1 MQLYGWE
8 KMPKQNAV
16 EPVVI
21 AGATVAHSASLGSCV
36 VVHLGAEIAGECV
49 VHGFTQIWAGI
60 RLERGAVLGSGVV
73 FEEAAAGA
81 GDILIGAGA
90 RIGAGSVIGRG
101 VSIGAGAVVMPGSVV
116 AQNVP
121 PYAIVSGSPIR
132 ITGYVSTHALGLARE
147 PEQFNPNFP
156 PGQDSIRI
164 GVGDVTLHRFK
175 KVRDMRG
182 DLAVADIPK
191 DVPFAPQ
198 RWFAVFN
205 VPSEKTRGEHAHY
218 RCHQFLVCLH
228 GSCAIVA
235 DDGINRTEVMLDSPD
250 MGIYLPPLTWGIQ
263 YKYSVDGVLLVFAS
277 DPYDP
282 TDYIRDYADFVR
294 VVAAKPA

>member
-1 MQLYGWE
+1 MTDFRT
-8 KMPKQNAV
+8 AV
-16 EPVVI
+16 VMV
-21 AGATVAHSASLGSCV
+21 GATVAASARLGDHV
-36 VVHLGAEIAGECV
+36 VVYPGAEIGEDCV
-49 VHGFTQIWAGI
+49 LHGQTQISAGI
-60 RLERGAVLGSGVV
+60 RLARGARLGPGVI
-73 FEEAAAGA
+73 FEEAEAGA
-81 GDILIGAGA
+81 GDITVGAGA
-90 RIGAGSVIGRG
+90 RIGAGSVISRG
-101 VSIGAGAVVMPGSVV
+101 VSIGAGAVVKPGSVV

-147 PEQFNPNFP
+147 AEQFNPNFP

-175 KVRDMRG
+175 KVHDMRG
-182 DLAVADIPK
+182 DLAVADIPN
-191 DVPFAPQ
+191 DVPFLPK

-235 DDGINRTEVMLDSPD
+235 DDGTNRTEVLLDRPD

-263 YKYSVDGVLLVFAS
+263 YKYSADGVLLVFAS
-277 DPYDP
+277 DAYDP

>member
-1 MQLYGWE
+1 MRHSTQ
-8 KMPKQNAV
+8 AV
-16 EPVVI
+16 VHDGAVV
-21 AGATVAHSASLGSCV
+21 AGSAKLGDCV
-36 VVHLGAEIAGECV
+36 VVYSGAQV
-49 VHGFTQIWAGI
+49 DDDSVLHGFTQVWAGVQ
-60 RLERGAVLGSGVV
+60 LGRGVTLGPGVV
-73 FEEAAAGA
+73 FEEFSAGA
-81 GDILIGAGA
+81 GDVVIGAGA
-90 RIGAGSVIGRG
+90 RVGAGSIISRG
-101 VSIGAGAVVMPGSVV
+101 VNIGAGAVVKPGSVV

-132 ITGYVSTHALGLARE
+132 ITGYVSTHALGLSRE

-156 PGQDSIRI
+156 PGQDNVRI

-175 KVRDMRG
+175 KVHDMRG

-191 DVPFAPQ
+191 DVPFTPK

-235 DDGINRTEVMLDSPD
+235 DDGINRTEVLLDSPD
-250 MGIYLPPLTWGIQ
+250 MGVYLPPLTWGIQ
-263 YKYSVDGVLLVFAS
+263 YKYTADAVLLVFAS
-277 DPYDP
+277 DAYDP

>member
-1 MQLYGWE
+1 MT
-8 KMPKQNAV
+8 KAATAI
-16 EPVVI
+16 VI
-21 AGATVAHSASLGSCV
+21 DGATVAASARVGDHV
-36 VVHLGAEIAGECV
+36 VIYPGAEIAEDCV
-49 VHGFTQIWAGI
+49 LHGFTQVWGGI
-60 RLERGAVLGSGVV
+60 RIGHGASLGPGVV
-73 FEEAAAGA
+73 FDEAVAGGA
-81 GDILIGAGA
+81 IEIGAGA
-90 RIGAGSVIGRG
+90 RIGAGSVISRG
-101 VSIGAGAVVMPGSVV
+101 VNIGAGAVVMPGSVV

-263 YKYSVDGVLLVFAS
+263 YKYSADGVLLVFAS

>member
-1 MQLYGWE
+1 MT
-8 KMPKQNAV
+8 KAPTA
-16 EPVVI
+16 VVI
-21 AGATVAHSASLGSCV
+21 DGAAIAASARLGAHV
-36 VVHLGAEIAGECV
+36 VVYPGAEIAEHCV
-49 VHGFTQIWAGI
+49 LHGFTQVWGGI
-60 RLERGAVLGSGVV
+60 RLGRGANLGPGVV
-73 FEEAAAGA
+73 FEEPSAGA
-81 GDILIGAGA
+81 GDIVIGAGA
-90 RIGAGSVIGRG
+90 RIGAGSVISRG
-101 VSIGAGAVVMPGSVV
+101 VSIGAGAVVRAGSVV
-116 AQNVP
+116 DQNVP

-191 DVPFAPQ
+191 DVPFTPR

-235 DDGINRTEVMLDSPD
+235 DDGVNRTEVMLDSPD
-250 MGIYLPPLTWGIQ
+250 IGIYLPPLTWGIQ
-263 YKYSVDGVLLVFAS
+263 YKYSADGVLLVFAS

-282 TDYIRDYADFVR
+282 SDYIRDYADFVR